1 MENNIQQATKITRIA
16 QNLALIAGYLGT
28 VEIADNDTKECFL
41 ATDLSNLADVINNT
55 SEELTEISDNLIKL
69 EGEEFIKGDV
79 K

>member
-1 MENNIQQATKITRIA
+1 MDRVNFME
-16 QNLALIAGYLGT
+16 
-28 VEIADNDTKECFL
+28 
-41 ATDLSNLADVINNT
+41 NNT